1 MHMHTESVNGPR
13 VFCLTIAVTNL
24 SAGDGR
30 SELPPTKRRM
40 HKPKARTVAIMDSF
54 FPVRRRKSTVLSLGV
69 KREKNA
75 ALLNA
80 FIDNIIQRAEL
91 FFVPN
96 KTTPESARMQSSP
109 EESQSL
115 FSRA

>member
-1 MHMHTESVNGPR
+1 M
-13 VFCLTIAVTNL
+13 
-24 SAGDGR
+24 
-30 SELPPTKRRM
+30 
-40 HKPKARTVAIMDSF
+40 
-54 FPVRRRKSTVLSLGV
+54 RRRKSTALSLGV

-91 FFVPN
+91 LFVVVPN

-115 FSRA
+115 FFRELDLFIAFSLLSALC